1 MEAAHESVKYL
12 YGTREMFIHYT
23 RDTHGN
29 DPIIYERGSPV
40 ETTQRTIEERLK
52 TSKPEERPN
61 EPNLYIDADFA
72 GDKITRR
79 STSGMICF
87 MNGGPVS
94 WSSRLQKLCAQS
106 TAESEIYA
114 VTDCVKEAIH
124 LQLLCEEC
132 GVRTIVVPMTV
143 WEDNNAC
150 IQMGHGLRGSKAA
163 KHFEVRL
170 RFLNEH
176 CRDKTIE
183 FARLGTK
190 EQLADGLTKALLLPA
205 FRLFRDQVLKE
216 KVTFVEAKRVILKK
230 EIATLA
236 QKKRTGL

>member
-1 MEAAHESVKYL
+1 L
-12 YGTREMFIHYT
+12 YSTRDLFIQYT
-23 RDTHGN
+23 RDTDGN
-29 DPIIYERGSPV
+29 EPIIYERGAPV
-40 ETTQRTIEERLK
+40 QTTQRTIEERLK

-72 GDKITRR
+72 GDKVTRR

-124 LQLLCEEC
+124 LKLLCEEC
-132 GVRTIVVPMTV
+132 GVRTIGVPMTI

-176 CRDKTIE
+176 CLDKTIE
-183 FARLGTK
+183 FARIGTK
-190 EQLADGLTKALLLPA
+190 EQLADGLTKALPLPA
-205 FRLFRDQVLKE
+205 FRLFRDQVLRK
-216 KVTFVEAKRVILKK
+216 KVATESKRVVFK
-230 EIATLA
+230 EEIS
-236 QKKRTGL
+236 RR

>member
-1 MEAAHESVKYL
+1 
-12 YGTREMFIHYT
+12 
-23 RDTHGN
+23 
-29 DPIIYERGSPV
+29 
-40 ETTQRTIEERLK
+40 
-52 TSKPEERPN
+52 
-61 EPNLYIDADFA
+61 
-72 GDKITRR
+72 
-79 STSGMICF
+79 

-94 WSSRLQKLCAQS
+94 WSSRLQNLCAQS

-124 LQLLCEEC
+124 LKLLYEEC
-132 GVRTIVVPMTV
+132 EVRTIRIPMTV

-150 IQMGHGLRGSKAA
+150 IKMGHGLSGSKAA

-183 FARLGTK
+183 FARIDTK
-190 EQLADGLTKALLLPA
+190 EQLADGLTKALPLPA
-205 FRLFRDQVLKE
+205 FRIFRGQVLKE
-216 KVTFVEAKRVILKK
+216 KVTFIEAKRVMFKK
-230 EIATLA
+230 DIATLA